1 MGSSAAPLMTART
14 HITGAGTV
22 SLATTGAATAA
33 TAGRA
38 AAGVAGRVTAVP
50 GTATAAGLSLLPP
63 VSPNLRLPDAWS
75 ALDKPAQHLPKEAL
89 TANARRWTWRWAQTA
104 ELLARRPDVDALP
117 RQLAG
122 GALLRLAVIGL
133 CCEWPDLAPGAAAP
147 SASPVPGSSASA
159 SASSTPV
166 PVPGPPASA
175 PAHRSPDDPPEAVTR
190 LWRALCLRL
199 YRRPTVPAGP
209 VLATWNWRL
218 DVPSGRTGRPYH
230 PTDLLA
236 PGALEPLYCWPSV
249 AAAPQLARLLAT
261 QTAMLAAVAGLPR
274 SAADLFESGC
284 PADRLLQV
292 LGEVETACET
302 LRRLAL
308 DARQALTEAGP
319 LSPAQRRVLDHVTAV
334 PPGPRA
340 PVRGP
345 GVPGGRL
352 PLALETPW
360 LLLGGDSAVRR
371 QGPPWSP
378 LGGDSD
384 REQARLLALVHM
396 VGRQLDGQYRR
407 HPAARTAHARA
418 LDAWLASARE
428 YAAFRGAV

>member
-1 MGSSAAPLMTART
+1 MGTSAAPLMTART
-14 HITGAGTV
+14 RTTGAGTV
-22 SLATTGAATAA
+22 TPATAGGPAAEIAGRATAA
-33 TAGRA
+33 VPRGATAA
-38 AAGVAGRVTAVP
+38 IP
-50 GTATAAGLSLLPP
+50 GAATAAGLSLLPP

-104 ELLARRPDVDALP
+104 DLLTQRPDVDGLP
-117 RQLAG
+117 RQVAG

-133 CCEWPDLAPGAAAP
+133 CCEWPDLTPGPVAPGSVA
-147 SASPVPGSSASA
+147 PGSAPLYA
-159 SASSTPV
+159 PV
-166 PVPGPPASA
+166 
-175 PAHRSPDDPPEAVTR
+175 PAHRSPDDPPESLTR

-218 DVPSGRTGRPYH
+218 DVPSGRTGRSYH
-230 PTDLLA
+230 PADLLV

-274 SAADLFESGC
+274 SAADLFQSGC

-292 LGEVETACET
+292 LGEVEAACGT
-302 LRRLAL
+302 LRLLAL
-308 DARQALTEAGP
+308 DARRALTEAGP

-334 PPGPRA
+334 PPGPRT

-378 LGGDSD
+378 LGGDTD

-418 LDAWLASARE
+418 MDAWLASARE
-428 YAAFRGAV
+428 YAAFCGAVALAGRGLVDGCG

>member
-1 MGSSAAPLMTART
+1 MGSSAAPLMTAR
-14 HITGAGTV
+14 HHLTGAGTV
-22 SLATTGAATAA
+22 TVATT
-33 TAGRA
+33 
-38 AAGVAGRVTAVP
+38 

-75 ALDKPAQHLPKEAL
+75 VLDKAAQHLPKEAL

-104 ELLARRPDVDALP
+104 DLLTRRPEVDGLP
-117 RQLAG
+117 RQVAG

-133 CCEWPDLAPGAAAP
+133 CCEWPDLAPGPP
-147 SASPVPGSSASA
+147 SAPVAG
-159 SASSTPV
+159 
-166 PVPGPPASA
+166 
-175 PAHRSPDDPPEAVTR
+175 HRSPDDPPEAVTR

-218 DVPSGRTGRPYH
+218 DVPSGRTGRPYE
-230 PTDLLA
+230 PADLLA

-249 AAAPQLARLLAT
+249 AAAPELARLLAT

-284 PADRLLQV
+284 PADRLLRV
-292 LGEVETACET
+292 LDEVEAACET
-302 LRRLAL
+302 LRLLAL
-308 DARQALTEAGP
+308 DARRALDEAGP
-319 LSPAQRRVLDHVTAV
+319 LSPAQRRVLHRVAAA
-334 PPGPRA
+334 PPGPRT

-360 LLLGGDSAVRR
+360 LLLGGDSTVRR

-378 LGGDSD
+378 LGGDTD
-384 REQARLLALVHM
+384 REQTRLLALVHM
-396 VGRQLDGQYRR
+396 VGRQLEGQYRR
-407 HPAARTAHARA
+407 HPAARTAHGRA
-418 LDAWLASARE
+418 VGAWLASARE
-428 YAAFRGAV
+428 HACVVAACGVG